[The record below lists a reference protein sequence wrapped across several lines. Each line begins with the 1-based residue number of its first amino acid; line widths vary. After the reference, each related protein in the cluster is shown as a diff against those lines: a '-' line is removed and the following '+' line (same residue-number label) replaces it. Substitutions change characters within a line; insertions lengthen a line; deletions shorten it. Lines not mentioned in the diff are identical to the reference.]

1 MEFSYLLEFEKDFE
15 KLLKKYLSLEEDLS
29 ILMQL
34 LDKYPK
40 GFSPIIFPISDLGI
54 KTKIFKVRKFR
65 CKSLKGSG
73 SNSGIRIIYALFEEE
88 QKIEF
93 IEIYFKGNQTNHNKE
108 RILKYYE

>member
-1 MEFSYLLEFEKDFE
+1 MEFSYLLEFKKDFE
-15 KLLKKYLSLEEDLS
+15 KLLKKYLSLEEDLN
-29 ILMQL
+29 ILKQL

-40 GFSPIIFPISDLGI
+40 GFSSIILPISNLGI

-65 CKSLKGSG
+65 CRSLKGSG
-73 SNSGIRIIYALFEEE
+73 SNSDIRIIYALFEEE

>member
-1 MEFSYLLEFEKDFE
+1 MDFSYLSDFKKDFE
-15 KLLKKYLSLEEDLS
+15 KLLKKYLSLEEDLN
-29 ILMQL
+29 ILKQL
-34 LDKYPK
+34 LDKHPE
-40 GFSPIIFPISDLGI
+40 GFPPIIFPIGDLGI

-93 IEIYFKGNQTNHNKE
+93 IEIYFKGNQSNHNKG

>member
-15 KLLKKYLSLEEDLS
+15 KLLKKYLSLEEDLN
-29 ILMQL
+29 ILKQL
-34 LDKYPK
+34 LGKYPK
-40 GFSPIIFPISDLGI
+40 GFLPIIFPISDLGI

-73 SNSGIRIIYALFEEE
+73 SNSGIRIIYALLEEE

-93 IEIYFKGNQTNHNKE
+93 IEIYFKGN
-108 RILKYYE
+108 

>member
-1 MEFSYLLEFEKDFE
+1 MDFSYLSDFKKDFE
-15 KLLKKYLSLEEDLS
+15 KLFKKYLSLEEDLN
-29 ILMQL
+29 ILKQL
-34 LDKYPK
+34 LDKHPK
-40 GFSPIIFPISDLGI
+40 GFPPIIFPISDLGI

-73 SNSGIRIIYALFEEE
+73 SNSGIRVIYALFEEE

-93 IEIYFKGNQTNHNKE
+93 IEIYFKGNQSNHNKG